1 MNYLQRM
8 QQAVQEAGLDAW
20 LLYDFRGSNA
30 LAWNILDLPEDAH
43 CTRRWMIV
51 IPAHGSVTKIVH
63 RMERS
68 PLDHVQATEVLYN
81 TYQSWDA
88 AVRNAIGSFRKVAM
102 EYSPG
107 NALPVVSRVDAGT
120 VEFIRS
126 IGCEVVTSADLLQ
139 AHTAVIDDERL
150 AGNAITAARLR
161 ESVMSGFTLVRER
174 LLSGHHVTE
183 FDVQQHIMHCFEKHG
198 LVTDHPPIVAIGPNA
213 ASPHYAPS
221 FHDHATIER
230 DMVVLIDAWARSHAP
245 ASIYADITWV
255 GFTGSEVPSDVA
267 ERFDAIVRGRDA
279 ASALVTARFAAGA
292 HIYGYEVDRAC
303 RDVIEAAG
311 LGHLFIHRTGHSI
324 THEVHGPGTNMDDF
338 ETHDTR
344 RILPGTSFSIEPGV
358 YEDGVLGLRTEIDI
372 VIDHDGTVLIPSA
385 PVQQVILPLLHD
397 HGFMPQ

>member
-1 MNYLQRM
+1 MNQLQRM
-8 QQAVQEAGLDAW
+8 QQAVHEAGIDAW

-51 IPAHGSVTKIVH
+51 IPAHGPITKIVH

-68 PLDHVQATEVLYN
+68 PLAHVPATEVLYN
-81 TYQSWDA
+81 TYQSWES
-88 AVRNAIGSFRKVAM
+88 AVRTAIGAYRTVAM

-126 IGCEVVTSADLLQ
+126 IGCDVVTSADLLQ

-150 AGNAITAARLR
+150 AGNAITAARLK

-174 LLSGHHVTE
+174 LLSGRTVTE
-183 FDVQQHIMHCFEKHG
+183 FDVQQHIMHCFEERG

-221 FHDHATIER
+221 FHDHATIEPG
-230 DMVVLIDAWARSHAP
+230 MVVLIDAWARSHAP

-267 ERFDAIVRGRDA
+267 ERFDVIVRGRDA
-279 ASALVTARFAAGA
+279 AAALVNERFAAGVP
-292 HIYGYEVDRAC
+292 IYGYEVDRAC

-358 YEDGVLGLRTEIDI
+358 YEDGILGLRTEIDI
-372 VIDHDGTVLIPSA
+372 VVDHDGTVLIPSA
-385 PVQQVILPLLHD
+385 PVQQAILPLLHD
-397 HGFMPQ
+397 DGFMPQ